1 MITLS
6 WVGAVPFD
14 LPQSAQSAQS
24 AFYFR
29 QKYGII
35 PLMTIHILAPNVAA
49 KIAAGEV
56 VERPA
61 NVAKELIENSLDAGA
76 TEIRVEIREGG
87 QRLLRV
93 IDNGHGMTA
102 EEAPLA
108 LLRHATSKI
117 ASADDLYEIQT
128 FGFRGEAL
136 YSIAAVSQMTLT
148 TRHKDEPFG
157 TQLRVEG
164 GEVVAQQRAGTPV
177 GTIINIEHLFY
188 NVPARKKFLRK
199 APTEAGQITAVVQRY
214 ALAYP
219 DRRFSLVNEG
229 KLIFQST
236 GSGNLLDVLVKLYG
250 LENTKQMT
258 PVGVAGGEWR
268 VASSESATA
277 QKSPADLIQ
286 DIDINFME
294 DAVNPHHP
302 PLTTSHPPPIR
313 VFGYTSLPTLTR
325 ANRSDIDIFVNRRYV
340 EDRSVTHAI
349 VQAYHTLLP
358 VGRYP
363 LAVIFVEIDPAQVD
377 VNVHPQKVQVR
388 FVDERAV
395 FSAVQ
400 KAVRRAIVTV
410 APPPTLV
417 LPAAAPVTTDE
428 TWEWTEPESFN
439 ASTWV
444 EERPVDRLVDRP
456 ADGRPTARPAEQSA
470 FDLYTPPPHRAMTPP
485 VSTNGAAPFNR
496 TATSTTP
503 AQWQEPDRPITQS
516 PSHPVTQPESQRE
529 VQVTAQKRQIPP
541 LRVVGQIGAMYIV
554 AEGSEGMYLIDQHA
568 AHERILYEKYLAQRY
583 GTVEGAIPRQHL
595 LEPLTLH
602 VGHELTGLV
611 AEHLAQLD
619 EVGFEV
625 EAFGGD
631 TFLVRAIP
639 SVLSGQ
645 DPLRTLEEI
654 VNAMTNRRN
663 LVGEEV
669 EARMVKMIC
678 KRAAIKAGQL
688 LSDLEMQELIH
699 QLEACQSPRTCPHG
713 RPTMIQLSAGELE
726 KAFGRI

>member
-1 MITLS
+1 
-6 WVGAVPFD
+6 
-14 LPQSAQSAQS
+14 
-24 AFYFR
+24 
-29 QKYGII
+29 
-35 PLMTIHILAPNVAA
+35 MTIQILAPNVAA

-102 EEAPLA
+102 EEAPVA

-117 ASADDLYEIQT
+117 HDADDLYEIRT

-148 TRHKDEPFG
+148 TRHRDETFG
-157 TQLRVEG
+157 TQVRAEA
-164 GEVVAQQRAGTPV
+164 GEVVSQQRAGTPI
-177 GTIINIEHLFY
+177 GTIVNIEHLFY

-199 APTEAGQITAVVQRY
+199 APTEAGQITAVVHRY

-236 GSGNLLDVLVKLYG
+236 GSGDLLDVLVKLYG
-250 LENTKQMT
+250 LDNAKQMT
-258 PVGVAGGEWR
+258 PVGLPMADFRFSIEPTDTVTNQPSQSHALAVDVDFMPSTDAETQ
-268 VASSESATA
+268 SKI
-277 QKSPADLIQ
+277 QNPKSK
-286 DIDINFME
+286 IN
-294 DAVNPHHP
+294 
-302 PLTTSHPPPIR
+302 
-313 VFGYTSLPTLTR
+313 VFGYASLPTLTR
-325 ANRSDIDIFVNRRYV
+325 ANRSNIDIFVNRRYV
-340 EDRSVTHAI
+340 EDYSVTHAI
-349 VQAYHTLLP
+349 VQAYHMLLP
-358 VGRYP
+358 VGRFP
-363 LAVIFVEIDPAQVD
+363 MAVIFVEIDPSQVD

-388 FVDERAV
+388 FVDERVV
-395 FSAVQ
+395 FGAVQ
-400 KAVRRAIVTV
+400 KAVRRAIVHT
-410 APPPTLV
+410 APVPDLTLPT
-417 LPAAAPVTTDE
+417 AAPVHPDVRDE
-428 TWEWTEPESFN
+428 VSTNDTWEWTEPEDV
-439 ASTWV
+439 AVPRWTD
-444 EERPVDRLVDRP
+444 ER
-456 ADGRPTARPAEQSA
+456 ATARQAEQTD
-470 FDLYTPPPHRAMTPP
+470 FDLYTPPLKRSALS
-485 VSTNGAAPFNR
+485 STSQPL
-496 TATSTTP
+496 SP
-503 AQWQEPDRPITQS
+503 AQPSTAPPPPARPSAPAPWQDQRM
-516 PSHPVTQPESQRE
+516 PVAAAQTPEVNSQRE

-554 AEGSEGMYLIDQHA
+554 AEGPEGMYLIDQHA

-583 GTVEGAIPRQHL
+583 GTVDGDIARQHL

-611 AEHLAQLD
+611 AEHLAQLMH
-619 EVGFEV
+619 VGFEI

-654 VNAMTNRRN
+654 VSAMTNRRN
-663 LVGEEV
+663 LVGEEL

-688 LSDLEMQELIH
+688 LSDLEMQELLH

-726 KAFGRI
+726 KAFGRV

>member
-1 MITLS
+1 
-6 WVGAVPFD
+6 
-14 LPQSAQSAQS
+14 
-24 AFYFR
+24 
-29 QKYGII
+29 
-35 PLMTIHILAPNVAA
+35 MTIHILAPDVAA

-76 TEIRVEIREGG
+76 TELRVEIREGG

-117 ASADDLYEIQT
+117 ESADDLYQIAT

-157 TQLRVEG
+157 TQLRIEG

-258 PVGVAGGEWR
+258 PVGLPILDFGFSITAEAPGTNTQDSAEDVDFMSF
-268 VASSESATA
+268 SSAEA
-277 QKSPADLIQ
+277 QSKIQNLKSK
-286 DIDINFME
+286 IN
-294 DAVNPHHP
+294 
-302 PLTTSHPPPIR
+302 

-363 LAVIFVEIDPAQVD
+363 LAVIFVEIDPAEVD

-410 APPPTLV
+410 APPPTLT
-417 LPAAAPVTTDE
+417 LPAAAPVATDE
-428 TWEWTEPESFN
+428 AWEWHEPESFN

-444 EERPVDRLVDRP
+444 EEQPVERPLAQP
-456 ADGRPTARPAEQSA
+456 AAQSA
-470 FDLYTPPPHRAMTPP
+470 FDLYTPPPITAPGALNRAPTQPIAPP
-485 VSTNGAAPFNR
+485 P
-496 TATSTTP
+496 
-503 AQWQEPDRPITQS
+503 WQDADQSPNHPITQS
-516 PSHPVTQPESQRE
+516 TPERQRD

-554 AEGSEGMYLIDQHA
+554 AEGPEGMYLIDQHA

-583 GTVEGAIPRQHL
+583 GTVDGDIARQHL

-611 AEHLAQLD
+611 AEHLAHLNQI
-619 EVGFEV
+619 GFEV
-625 EAFGGD
+625 DAFGGD

-654 VNAMTNRRN
+654 VSAMTNRRN
-663 LVGEEV
+663 LVGEEL